1 MSAER
6 VHRILS
12 IKGLPE
18 WLSSAPERNLAN
30 SGIPG
35 KSHPPFQKE
44 IFEKRQYLGEG
55 DEQVV
60 YGFPQDS
67 KFSGI
72 VIKESKQH
80 IPKVPTLLVRAVA
93 GESKFIET
101 FNSWQETAGVKQQ
114 ELTVMSEIFG
124 PYMLPT
130 RYIHGYASD
139 ESGRT
144 ANYCVQQRIEGR
156 DFSTYMMEDR
166 KSVHENPKIREQ
178 LLDIVWASKKAF
190 IELGA
195 TPDFDKGQNMYVT
208 NNEKIVLN
216 DPSIFVFLS
225 ELANN
230 NDMPFIAR
238 RFIAKRI
245 SNEVKYIKSLERE
258 LQPTSEESNSRDKAF
273 FVSESAFEEKMD
285 RLKPKIRF
293 RKKTTSN
300 FTIVA

>member
-6 VHRILS
+6 IHKILS

-18 WLSSAPERNLAN
+18 WLHSAPERNRA
-30 SGIPG
+30 SRGIPG
-35 KSHPPFQKE
+35 KSHPPFPKE
-44 IFEKRQYLGEG
+44 IFDKRQYLGEG

-60 YGFPQDS
+60 YGFPHDS

-80 IPKVPTLLVRAVA
+80 IPKVPALLVRVVA

-101 FNSWQETAGVKQQ
+101 FNSWQETAGIKQK
-114 ELTVMSEIFG
+114 ELKVMSDIFG

-130 RYIHGYASD
+130 SYIHGYASD

-144 ANYCVQQRIEGR
+144 ANYCVQQRIEGK
-156 DFSTYMMEDR
+156 DVSTYMQEH
-166 KSVHENPKIREQ
+166 KSVRANPKIREQ

-195 TPDFDKGQNMYVT
+195 TPDFDKGRNMFVT
-208 NNEKIVLN
+208 NNEEVMLN

-238 RFIAKRI
+238 RFIARRI
-245 SNEVKYIKSLERE
+245 SNEVKYIKGLERE
-258 LQPTSEESNSRDKAF
+258 LDPTPEESLSRDIAF
-273 FVSESAFEEKMD
+273 SVAEPAFKEKMD
-285 RLKPKIRF
+285 KLKPRIRL
-293 RKKTTSN
+293 RKKHTPN
-300 FTIVA
+300 FTIAA